1 MSGVRDRR
9 QLLDRVE
16 RGERGTA
23 VHHLVQDTAEGPDV
37 RGASEPH
44 LVLGV
49 ARVTHGGDGFGSHV
63 VDLNTNT
70 ESEFITA
77 KSGST

>member
-1 MSGVRDRR
+1 MSGIRDRR

-37 RGASEPH
+37 RRPAQAH

-49 ARVTHGGDGFGSHV
+49 ARVAHGSDGFGSHV
-63 VDLNTNT
+63 VDLNKD
-70 ESEFITA
+70 SRA
-77 KSGST
+77 H